1 LWFSCLS
8 LCTGHKNYNIMQ
20 SYISW
25 HQPPF
30 LCTYGLVQFNFLMFI
45 CDSILSF
52 RLWKVCFQT
61 CKSSS
66 VSIIVETKD
75 KIAYILL
82 QHKSNILSELYAV
95 YLNVLEGGDEY
106 CGNNASDN
114 MWDQSKSQ
122 EDMYKQCSP

>member
-1 LWFSCLS
+1 
-8 LCTGHKNYNIMQ
+8 
-20 SYISW
+20 
-25 HQPPF
+25 
-30 LCTYGLVQFNFLMFI
+30 MFI